1 MNLVKWK
8 NKHLQIIVFSKE
20 YRKLAKLVGATVGM
34 VKNNHTFTLDLFFIM
49 EVIMKKYLALAL
61 VCAAT
66 LSACSKSNVQTKQS
80 SSSSSIHQSSTSSS
94 ANQQSST
101 SSSQVKKDNKELYQS
116 VFSDYQA
123 IIDFANSAD
132 KENVEKMMAVLQGLQ
147 LPMNSWVMESVVK
160 TAPHLRYAFYDLNQ
174 DGQNELFIG
183 SENTD
188 GSVFVTGFYAIIDG
202 QISLLA
208 ENFVAGVG
216 GGRSA
221 LVLFQ
226 SGEYVSY
233 GWSSGTGDAVGTLNK
248 LDANGQLIEG
258 VEQDFHMR
266 DELVSVFGK
275 TESEILDPN
284 QFDWEDFEFDSAE
297 TDTSSSDQTDGVQS
311 MNLEE
316 IQAGNFA
323 SLEGDWVNAR
333 GDRMEIDSQG
343 NVAVNGGGNTAFVD
357 VQYAKFEGEVLLAGI
372 TNPNAMVSASV
383 PTLLIP
389 KGVQNTYGFLEG
401 HSDQTDTSKD
411 RIFTT
416 QSVATTE
423 SFSQGVFY
431 RVDD

>member
-1 MNLVKWK
+1 
-8 NKHLQIIVFSKE
+8 
-20 YRKLAKLVGATVGM
+20 
-34 VKNNHTFTLDLFFIM
+34 
-49 EVIMKKYLALAL
+49 MKKYLALAL
-61 VCAAT
+61 VCVAT

-80 SSSSSIHQSSTSSS
+80 STSSSTQQSSTSSS
-94 ANQQSST
+94 TKQQSST
-101 SSSQVKKDNKELYQS
+101 SSSQVKKDDKELYQS

-147 LPMNSWVMESVVK
+147 LPMNSWVMESAVK

-188 GSVFVTGFYAIIDG
+188 GSVFVKGLYAIIDS

-284 QFDWEDFEFDSAE
+284 QFDWEDFEFDRAE
-297 TDTSSSDQTDGVQS
+297 TDTSSSDQTDSVQS
-311 MNLEE
+311 MNLEQ

-323 SLEGDWVNAR
+323 SLEGEWVNAR
-333 GDRMEIDSQG
+333 GDRIEIDSQG

-372 TNPNAMVSASV
+372 TNPNAMASPTI

-401 HSDQTDTSKD
+401 NSDQTDTSKD
-411 RIFTT
+411 RIFPT

-431 RVDD
+431 RVSD